1 MKMASMA
8 KRKEHPLSLR
18 LPEADIAMIDRAASL
33 RGRSRVD
40 FMREATVQAAEHVL
54 IENTF
59 VRMSEDS
66 FTAFVTAVTAPAV
79 VASEMVAI
87 FGHQAPW
94 GAEAA
99 RL

>member
-1 MKMASMA
+1 MTSTA

-18 LPEADIAMIDRAASL
+18 LPEVDIAMIDRAASL

-59 VRMSEDS
+59 VRMSEDG
-66 FTAFVTAVTAPAV
+66 FMAFVAAVTAPAV
-79 VASEMVAI
+79 AVSEMVEI
-87 FGHQAPW
+87 FGRQTPW
-94 GAEAA
+94 EAGEA
-99 RL
+99 RP

>member
-1 MKMASMA
+1 MASTA

-18 LPEADIAMIDRAASL
+18 LPEMDIAMIDRAASL

-59 VRMSEDS
+59 VRMSEDG
-66 FTAFVTAVTAPAV
+66 FTAFVAAVTAPAV
-79 VASEMVAI
+79 AVSEMVEI

-94 GAEAA
+94 EAEEA
-99 RL
+99 RP